1 MQMVFPVWHSRQIKI
16 FHSIKF
22 HLVKEKV
29 VLFFACVCFCL
40 CTAHLRKEENRFLQS
55 YLWTLELL
63 YNTITNKPQVNT
75 TGVGTLL
82 YTTGAGENVIEGY
95 DDS

>member
-1 MQMVFPVWHSRQIKI
+1 MSASKRNGSLFLVFVSLFSHSYN
-16 FHSIKF
+16 
-22 HLVKEKV
+22 
-29 VLFFACVCFCL
+29 
-40 CTAHLRKEENRFLQS
+40 AHLRKEENRFLQI

-63 YNTITNKPQVNT
+63 YNTYCITNKPQV
-75 TGVGTLL
+75 